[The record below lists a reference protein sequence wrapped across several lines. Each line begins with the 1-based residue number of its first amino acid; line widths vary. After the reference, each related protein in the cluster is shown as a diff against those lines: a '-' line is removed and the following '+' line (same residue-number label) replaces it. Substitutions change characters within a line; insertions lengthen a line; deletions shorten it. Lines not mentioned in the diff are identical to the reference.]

1 MNRLILLAL
10 LSLCINFINGKV
22 SIPDQFNIDCQDPTL
37 IYNLAQAAE
46 ELNEEVCVLLGTSE
60 DRTHCCLYTDSSSD
74 SGKCIQITDDQ
85 YENIVRFKKFLRDE
99 SGDDKIDIDCSSKFL
114 SFSLF
119 VVFALL
125 F

>member
-22 SIPDQFNIDCQDPTL
+22 SIPDQFNIDCKETTL
-37 IYNLAQAAE
+37 KNLMEAAE
-46 ELNEEVCVLLGTSE
+46 ELDEDVCILLETSE
-60 DRTHCCLYTDSSSD
+60 DRTHCCYYTDSSSD

-85 YENIVRFKKFLRDE
+85 YENIVNFKKFLRDE
-99 SGDDKIDIDCSSKFL
+99 SGDSDININCSSKFL

>member
-10 LSLCINFINGKV
+10 LSLCINLINGKV
-22 SIPDQFNIDCQDPTL
+22 SIPDKFNIDCQNSTMKQ
-37 IYNLAQAAE
+37 LAYVMDAVDE
-46 ELNEEVCVLLGTSE
+46 ELCSLLGTSE
-60 DRTHCCLYTDSSSD
+60 DRTHCCYYTDSSD
-74 SGKCIQITDDQ
+74 YSGKCIQITDDQ
-85 YENIVRFKKFLRDE
+85 YENIVNFKKFLRDE
-99 SGDDKIDIDCSSKFL
+99 SGDSDINIDCSSKFL

>member
-10 LSLCINFINGKV
+10 LSLCINLINGKF
-22 SIPDQFNIDCQDPTL
+22 SIPDQFNIDCQDSTFK
-37 IYNLAQAAE
+37 NLAEAM
-46 ELNEEVCVLLGTSE
+46 EEVDEDLCILLGTSE
-60 DRTHCCLYTDSSSD
+60 DRTHCCYYTDASES
-74 SGKCIQITDDQ
+74 KCIQITDDQ

-99 SGDDKIDIDCSSKFL
+99 SGDSDINIDCSSKFL

>member
-10 LSLCINFINGKV
+10 LSLCINLINGKF
-22 SIPDQFNIDCQDPTL
+22 SIPAQFNIDCQDSTL
-37 IYNLAQAAE
+37 KNLADVMD
-46 ELNEEVCVLLGTSE
+46 EVDEDLCILLGTSE
-60 DRTHCCLYTDSSSD
+60 DRTHCCYYTDASES
-74 SGKCIQITDDQ
+74 KCIQITDDQ

>member
-22 SIPDQFNIDCQDPTL
+22 SIPNQFNIDCPDTTL
-37 IYNLAQAAE
+37 KNLADVMD
-46 ELNEEVCVLLGTSE
+46 EVDEDLCILLGTSE
-60 DRTHCCLYTDSSSD
+60 DRTHCCYYTDSSSD
-74 SGKCIQITDDQ
+74 TGKCIQITDDQ

>member
-22 SIPDQFNIDCQDPTL
+22 SIPNQFNIDCQNSTMK
-37 IYNLAQAAE
+37 YLA
-46 ELNEEVCVLLGTSE
+46 EVMDEVDEDLCILLGTSE
-60 DRTHCCLYTDSSSD
+60 DRTHCCYYTDASES
-74 SGKCIQITDDQ
+74 KCIQITDDQ
-85 YENIVRFKKFLRDE
+85 YENIVNFKKFLRDE
-99 SGDDKIDIDCSSKFL
+99 SGDSDINIDCSSKFL

>member
-22 SIPDQFNIDCQDPTL
+22 SIPDQFNIDCQDSTL
-37 IYNLAQAAE
+37 KNLMEAAE
-46 ELNEEVCVLLGTSE
+46 ELDEDVCILLETSE
-60 DRTHCCLYTDSSSD
+60 DRTHCCYYTDSSSD

-85 YENIVRFKKFLRDE
+85 YENIVNFKKFLRDE

>member
-10 LSLCINFINGKV
+10 LSLCINLINGKV
-22 SIPDQFNIDCQDPTL
+22 SIPAKFNIDCQNST
-37 IYNLAQAAE
+37 YKYLA
-46 ELNEEVCVLLGTSE
+46 EVMDEVDEDLCILLGTSE
-60 DRTHCCLYTDSSSD
+60 DRTHCCYYTDASES
-74 SGKCIQITDDQ
+74 KCIQITDDQ

-99 SGDDKIDIDCSSKFL
+99 SGDSDINIHCSSKFL

>member
-22 SIPDQFNIDCQDPTL
+22 SIPAQFNIDCQNTTMK
-37 IYNLAQAAE
+37 YLA
-46 ELNEEVCVLLGTSE
+46 EVMDEVDEDLCILLGTSE
-60 DRTHCCLYTDSSSD
+60 DRTHCCYYTDASES
-74 SGKCIQITDDQ
+74 KCIQITDDQ

>member
-10 LSLCINFINGKV
+10 LSLCINLINGKF
-22 SIPDQFNIDCQDPTL
+22 SIPDQFNIDCQDSSFK
-37 IYNLAQAAE
+37 NLAEAM
-46 ELNEEVCVLLGTSE
+46 EEVDEDLCILLGTSE
-60 DRTHCCLYTDSSSD
+60 DRTHCCYYTDSSSD
-74 SGKCIQITDDQ
+74 TGKCIQITDDQ

-99 SGDDKIDIDCSSKFL
+99 SQDDEIDIDCSSKFL

>member
-22 SIPDQFNIDCQDPTL
+22 SIPNQFNIDCQNSTL
-37 IYNLAQAAE
+37 KNLMEAME
-46 ELNEEVCVLLGTSE
+46 ELDEDVCILLGTSE
-60 DRTHCCLYTDSSSD
+60 DRTHCCYYTDSSSD
-74 SGKCIQITDDQ
+74 YGKCIQITDDQ
-85 YENIVRFKKFLRDE
+85 YENIVNFKKFLRDE

>member
-10 LSLCINFINGKV
+10 LSLCINLINGKV
-22 SIPDQFNIDCQDPTL
+22 SIPDKFNIDCQNSTMKQ
-37 IYNLAQAAE
+37 LADVMDAVDE
-46 ELNEEVCVLLGTSE
+46 ELCILLGTSE
-60 DRTHCCLYTDSSSD
+60 DRTHCCYYTDSSD
-74 SGKCIQITDDQ
+74 YSGKCIQITDDQ
-85 YENIVRFKKFLRDE
+85 YENIVNFKKFLRDE
-99 SGDDKIDIDCSSKFL
+99 SGDSDINIDCSSKFL

>member
-22 SIPDQFNIDCQDPTL
+22 SIPNQFNIDCPDTTL
-37 IYNLAQAAE
+37 KNLADVM
-46 ELNEEVCVLLGTSE
+46 EEVDEDLCILLGTSE
-60 DRTHCCLYTDSSSD
+60 DRTHCCYYTDSSSD
-74 SGKCIQITDDQ
+74 TGKCIQITDDQ

>member
-10 LSLCINFINGKV
+10 LSLCINFINGISLPAK
-22 SIPDQFNIDCQDPTL
+22 FNINCQDSSL
-37 IYNLAQAAE
+37 EQLVIAAD
-46 ELNEEVCVLLGTSE
+46 ELDEDVCILLGTSE
-60 DRTHCCLYTDSSSD
+60 DRTHCCYYTDSSSD

-85 YENIVRFKKFLRDE
+85 YENIVNFKKFLRDE
-99 SGDDKIDIDCSSKFL
+99 SGDSDININCSSKFL

>member
-10 LSLCINFINGKV
+10 LSLCINLINGKV
-22 SIPDQFNIDCQDPTL
+22 SIPDKFNIDCQNSTMKQ
-37 IYNLAQAAE
+37 LAEAMEEVNE
-46 ELNEEVCVLLGTSE
+46 ELCILLGTSE
-60 DRTHCCLYTDSSSD
+60 DRTHCCYYTDASES
-74 SGKCIQITDDQ
+74 KCIQITDDQ

-99 SGDDKIDIDCSSKFL
+99 SGDSDINIDCSSKFL

>member
-22 SIPDQFNIDCQDPTL
+22 SIPDQFNIDCQESTL
-37 IYNLAQAAE
+37 KNLMEAME
-46 ELNEEVCVLLGTSE
+46 ELDEDVCILLGTSE
-60 DRTHCCLYTDSSSD
+60 DRTHCCYYTDSSSD

-85 YENIVRFKKFLRDE
+85 YENIVNFKKFLRDE
-99 SGDDKIDIDCSSKFL
+99 SGDSDININCSSKFL

>member
-10 LSLCINFINGKV
+10 LSLCINFINGKF
-22 SIPDQFNIDCQDPTL
+22 SIPDQFNINCQESAL
-37 IYNLAQAAE
+37 ENIAVAAG
-46 ELNEEVCVLLGTSE
+46 ELNEEACILLGTSE
-60 DRTHCCLYTDSSSD
+60 DRTHCCYYTDSSSD
-74 SGKCIQITDDQ
+74 TGKCIQITDDQ

>member
-22 SIPDQFNIDCQDPTL
+22 SIPNQFNIDCQDSTL
-37 IYNLAQAAE
+37 KNLMEAAE
-46 ELNEEVCVLLGTSE
+46 ELDEDVCILLETSE
-60 DRTHCCLYTDSSSD
+60 DRTHCCYYTDSSSD

-85 YENIVRFKKFLRDE
+85 YENIVNFKKFLRDE
-99 SGDDKIDIDCSSKFL
+99 SGDSDININCSSKFL

>member
-22 SIPDQFNIDCQDPTL
+22 SIPDQFNIDCQETTL
-37 IYNLAQAAE
+37 KNLMEAME
-46 ELNEEVCVLLGTSE
+46 ELDEDVCILLGTSE
-60 DRTHCCLYTDSSSD
+60 DRTHCCYYTDSSSD

-85 YENIVRFKKFLRDE
+85 YENIVNFKKFLRDE

>member
-10 LSLCINFINGKV
+10 LSLCINFINGISLPAK
-22 SIPDQFNIDCQDPTL
+22 FNINCQDSSL
-37 IYNLAQAAE
+37 EQLVVAAE
-46 ELNEEVCVLLGTSE
+46 ELDEDVCILLGTSE
-60 DRTHCCLYTDSSSD
+60 DRTHCCYYTDSSES
-74 SGKCIQITDDQ
+74 KCIQITDDQ
-85 YENIVRFKKFLRDE
+85 YENIVNFKKFLRDE
-99 SGDDKIDIDCSSKFL
+99 SGDSDININCSSKFL

>member
-10 LSLCINFINGKV
+10 LYLCINFINGKV
-22 SIPDQFNIDCQDPTL
+22 SIPAQFNIDCQNTTMK
-37 IYNLAQAAE
+37 YLA
-46 ELNEEVCVLLGTSE
+46 EVMDEVDEDLCILLGTSE
-60 DRTHCCLYTDSSSD
+60 DRTHCCYYTDASES
-74 SGKCIQITDDQ
+74 KCIQITDDQ

-99 SGDDKIDIDCSSKFL
+99 SGDSDININCSSKFL

>member
-10 LSLCINFINGKV
+10 LSLCINFINGKF
-22 SIPDQFNIDCQDPTL
+22 SIPAQFNIDCRDSTL
-37 IYNLAQAAE
+37 KNLMEAAE
-46 ELNEEVCVLLGTSE
+46 ELDEDVCILLETSE
-60 DRTHCCLYTDSSSD
+60 DRTHCCYYTDSSSD

>member
-22 SIPDQFNIDCQDPTL
+22 SIPDQFNIDCQETTL
-37 IYNLAQAAE
+37 KNLMEAAE
-46 ELNEEVCVLLGTSE
+46 ELDEDVCILLGTSE
-60 DRTHCCLYTDSSSD
+60 DRTHCCYYTDASES
-74 SGKCIQITDDQ
+74 KCIQITDDQ
-85 YENIVRFKKFLRDE
+85 YENIVNFKKFLRDE
-99 SGDDKIDIDCSSKFL
+99 SGDDEIDIDCSSKFL

>member
-1 MNRLILLAL
+1 MNKLILLAL

-22 SIPDQFNIDCQDPTL
+22 SIPDQFNIDCQDSTL
-37 IYNLAQAAE
+37 KNLMEAAE
-46 ELNEEVCVLLGTSE
+46 ELDEDVCILLETSE
-60 DRTHCCLYTDSSSD
+60 DRTHCCYYTDSSSD

-85 YENIVRFKKFLRDE
+85 YENIVNFKKFLRDE
-99 SGDDKIDIDCSSKFL
+99 SGDSDININCSSKFL

>member
-10 LSLCINFINGKV
+10 LSLCINLINGISLPAK
-22 SIPDQFNIDCQDPTL
+22 FNIDCQNSTMKQ
-37 IYNLAQAAE
+37 LAEAMEEVNE
-46 ELNEEVCVLLGTSE
+46 ELCILLGTSE
-60 DRTHCCLYTDSSSD
+60 DRTHCCYYTDTSVS
-74 SGKCIQITDDQ
+74 KCIQITDDQ

-99 SGDDKIDIDCSSKFL
+99 SGDSDINIDCSSKFL

>member
-1 MNRLILLAL
+1 MNKLILLAL

-22 SIPDQFNIDCQDPTL
+22 SIPNQFNIDCQESTL
-37 IYNLAQAAE
+37 KNLMEAAE
-46 ELNEEVCVLLGTSE
+46 ELDEDVCILLETSE
-60 DRTHCCLYTDSSSD
+60 DRTHCCYYTDSSSD

-85 YENIVRFKKFLRDE
+85 YENIVNFKKFLRDE
-99 SGDDKIDIDCSSKFL
+99 SGDSDININCSSKFL

>member
-10 LSLCINFINGKV
+10 LSLCINFINGI
-22 SIPDQFNIDCQDPTL
+22 SIPDQFNIDCQDSTL
-37 IYNLAQAAE
+37 KNLMDAAE
-46 ELNEEVCVLLGTSE
+46 ELDEDVCILLGTSE
-60 DRTHCCLYTDSSSD
+60 DRTHCCYYTDASES
-74 SGKCIQITDDQ
+74 KCIQITDDQ

-99 SGDDKIDIDCSSKFL
+99 SGDDEIDIDCSSKFL

>member
-22 SIPDQFNIDCQDPTL
+22 SIPAQFNIDCQNTTMK
-37 IYNLAQAAE
+37 YLA
-46 ELNEEVCVLLGTSE
+46 EVMDEVDEDLCILLGTSE
-60 DRTHCCLYTDSSSD
+60 DRTHCCYYTDASES
-74 SGKCIQITDDQ
+74 KCIQITDDQ

-99 SGDDKIDIDCSSKFL
+99 SGDSDININCSSKFL

>member
-10 LSLCINFINGKV
+10 LSLCINFINGF
-22 SIPDQFNIDCQDPTL
+22 SLPDQFNIDCQDSTL
-37 IYNLAQAAE
+37 EELEKAAE
-46 ELNEEVCVLLGTSE
+46 ELDEDVCILLGSSE
-60 DRTHCCLYTDSSSD
+60 DRTHCCYYTDSSSD
-74 SGKCIQITDDQ
+74 TGKCIQITDDQ

-99 SGDDKIDIDCSSKFL
+99 SQDDEIDIDCSSKFL

>member
-22 SIPDQFNIDCQDPTL
+22 SIPDQFNIDCQDSTL
-37 IYNLAQAAE
+37 KNLMEAAE
-46 ELNEEVCVLLGTSE
+46 ELDEDVCILLGTSE
-60 DRTHCCLYTDSSSD
+60 DRTHCCYYTDSSSG

-85 YENIVRFKKFLRDE
+85 YENIVNFKKFLRDQ

>member
-10 LSLCINFINGKV
+10 LSLCINFINGISLPAK
-22 SIPDQFNIDCQDPTL
+22 FNIDCQGQDSTL
-37 IYNLAQAAE
+37 KQLVDAAE
-46 ELNEEVCVLLGTSE
+46 ELDEDVCILLGTSE
-60 DRTHCCLYTDSSSD
+60 DRTHCCYYTDSSSD

-99 SGDDKIDIDCSSKFL
+99 SQDDEIDIDCSSKFL

>member
-22 SIPDQFNIDCQDPTL
+22 SIPDQFNIDCQETTL
-37 IYNLAQAAE
+37 KNLMEAME
-46 ELNEEVCVLLGTSE
+46 ELDEDVCILLETSE
-60 DRTHCCLYTDSSSD
+60 DRTHCCYYTDSSSD

>member
-10 LSLCINFINGKV
+10 LSLCINFINGF
-22 SIPDQFNIDCQDPTL
+22 SLPDQFNINCQDSTL
-37 IYNLAQAAE
+37 EELEKAAE
-46 ELNEEVCVLLGTSE
+46 ELDEDVCILLGTSE
-60 DRTHCCLYTDSSSD
+60 DRTHCCYYTDSSSD
-74 SGKCIQITDDQ
+74 SGKCIEITDDQ

-99 SGDDKIDIDCSSKFL
+99 SQDDEIDIDCSSEFL

>member
-22 SIPDQFNIDCQDPTL
+22 SIPAQFNIDCQNTTMK
-37 IYNLAQAAE
+37 YLA
-46 ELNEEVCVLLGTSE
+46 EVMDEVDEDLCILLGTSE
-60 DRTHCCLYTDSSSD
+60 DRTHCCYYTDASES
-74 SGKCIQITDDQ
+74 KCIQITDDQ
-85 YENIVRFKKFLRDE
+85 YENIVRFKKFIRDE
-99 SGDDKIDIDCSSKFL
+99 SGDSDININCSSKFL

>member
-10 LSLCINFINGKV
+10 LSLCINLINGKV
-22 SIPDQFNIDCQDPTL
+22 SIPDKFNIDCQNSTMKQ
-37 IYNLAQAAE
+37 LADVMDAVDE
-46 ELNEEVCVLLGTSE
+46 ELCILLGTSE
-60 DRTHCCLYTDSSSD
+60 DRTHCCYYTDRSD
-74 SGKCIQITDDQ
+74 SCKCIQITDDQ
-85 YENIVRFKKFLRDE
+85 YENIVNFKKFLRDE
-99 SGDDKIDIDCSSKFL
+99 SGDSDINIDCSSKFL

>member
-22 SIPDQFNIDCQDPTL
+22 SIPDQFNIDCQETTL
-37 IYNLAQAAE
+37 KNLMEAME
-46 ELNEEVCVLLGTSE
+46 ELDEDVCILLGTSE
-60 DRTHCCLYTDSSSD
+60 DRTHCCYYTDSSSD

>member
-22 SIPDQFNIDCQDPTL
+22 SIPDQFNIDCRDSTL
-37 IYNLAQAAE
+37 KNLMEAME
-46 ELNEEVCVLLGTSE
+46 ELDEDVCILLETSE
-60 DRTHCCLYTDSSSD
+60 DRTHCCYYTDSSSD

-85 YENIVRFKKFLRDE
+85 YENIVNFKKFLRDE
-99 SGDDKIDIDCSSKFL
+99 SGDSDININCSSKFL

>member
-10 LSLCINFINGKV
+10 LSLCINFINGF
-22 SIPDQFNIDCQDPTL
+22 SLPDQFNIDCQDSTL
-37 IYNLAQAAE
+37 EELEKAAE
-46 ELNEEVCVLLGTSE
+46 ELDEDVCILLGTSE
-60 DRTHCCLYTDSSSD
+60 DRTHCCYYTDSSSD
-74 SGKCIQITDDQ
+74 TGKCIQITDDQ

-99 SGDDKIDIDCSSKFL
+99 SQDDEIDIDCSSKFL

>member
-10 LSLCINFINGKV
+10 LSLCINLINGI
-22 SIPDQFNIDCQDPTL
+22 SIPDQFNIGCQDSTL
-37 IYNLAQAAE
+37 EQLVIAAE
-46 ELNEEVCVLLGTSE
+46 ELDEDVCILLGTSE
-60 DRTHCCLYTDSSSD
+60 DRTHCCYYTDSSSD
-74 SGKCIQITDDQ
+74 VGKCIQITDDQ

-99 SGDDKIDIDCSSKFL
+99 SGDDEIDIDCSSKFL

>member
-22 SIPDQFNIDCQDPTL
+22 SIPDQFNIDCQETTL
-37 IYNLAQAAE
+37 KNLMEAME
-46 ELNEEVCVLLGTSE
+46 ELDEDVCILLGTSE
-60 DRTHCCLYTDSSSD
+60 DRTHCCYYTDSSSN

-85 YENIVRFKKFLRDE
+85 YENIVNFKKFLRDE
-99 SGDDKIDIDCSSKFL
+99 SGDSDININCSSKFL